1 MNKRPMY
8 IIGTILCSILA
19 AIAII
24 LIFIT
29 SGRDSEAFKIIYVC
43 FATWMIFGVYRGLI
57 HLFYKPHKTPNP
69 TFEGVAYNVT
79 PVPDHKIIKDFF
91 NPLAMRFRTMGS
103 LFILCVLWVG
113 MVYFSPKFTIY
124 FWILLVVTIIIKVFL
139 LIRYLKLNEAKNTL
153 GKVILEQTGDFDV
166 CRYDVTAQL
175 INESDT
181 TPEHVIEPISPYVNV
196 SGSYKDY
203 LNDISQ
209 FSTKQRHILSV
220 NWYISEVYGDGHYE
234 FFTGPYGMV
243 YLDAIEGLKAIGA
256 DKYAKILE
264 NAAAEFD
271 GMNNPLLDLDKRVEA
286 ITHLDLNFEEADDA
300 MYSLDEYGEGI
311 QALQMAYIRS
321 HVNDFLFTNPQ
332 KQ

>member
-1 MNKRPMY
+1 MY
-8 IIGTILCSILA
+8 ITGIILCSILA

-43 FATWMIFGVYRGLI
+43 FASWMIFGIYRGLM
-57 HLFYKPHKTPNP
+57 HLFCKPDRTPTP

-79 PVPDHKIIKDFF
+79 PVPDHKVIKDFF
-91 NPLAMRFRTMGS
+91 NPLAMRFRTVGS

-113 MVYFSPKFTIY
+113 MEYFSPKFTFY
-124 FWILLVVTIIIKVFL
+124 FWILLVLTIIVKGFL
-139 LIRYLKLNEAKNTL
+139 LMRLSKLNEAKNTL
-153 GKVILEQTGDFDV
+153 GKVILEQTGSLDV
-166 CRYDVTAQL
+166 CSYDVTAQL
-175 INESDT
+175 INETDT
-181 TPEHVIEPISPYVNV
+181 TPEHVIDPISPYVNV

-209 FSTKQRHILSV
+209 FSIEQRHILSV

-256 DKYAKILE
+256 EKYAGILE
-264 NAAAEFD
+264 KAVSKFD
-271 GMNNPLLDLDKRVEA
+271 GLNNPLLDLEKRVES
-286 ITHLDLNFEEADDA
+286 INHLGLDFEDADDA